1 MSVFGVGD
9 VCSIWTPKG
18 GPPQYA
24 SLCLLRLLFLPSRLI
39 FAFGDGAGCLGC
51 FCSRRAMEL
60 MIQKCLALNT
70 ALAVAWICFGGVF
83 AADLPD
89 IFSYMNLF
97 WIQDLEFVC
106 VRYN

>member
-1 MSVFGVGD
+1 
-9 VCSIWTPKG
+9 
-18 GPPQYA
+18 
-24 SLCLLRLLFLPSRLI
+24 
-39 FAFGDGAGCLGC
+39 
-51 FCSRRAMEL
+51 MEL